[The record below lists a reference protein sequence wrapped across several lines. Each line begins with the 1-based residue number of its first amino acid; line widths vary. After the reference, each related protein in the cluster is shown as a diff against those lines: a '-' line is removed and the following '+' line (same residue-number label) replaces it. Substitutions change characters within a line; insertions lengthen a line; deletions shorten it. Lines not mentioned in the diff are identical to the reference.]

1 MFKCVCVGGGSHGT
15 RRVCV
20 CVRKGARLP
29 GGPDERER
37 ESGLAAVIFVDR
49 FCHSNSLIHHP
60 FIS

>member
-1 MFKCVCVGGGSHGT
+1 MCALGVVPTGLG
-15 RRVCV
+15 VCV